1 LILIWT
7 ALWCSFYL
15 ESIISPLRSCRHLV
29 IRLTISSLDCASSLC
44 LLPSHHRV
52 RLFFASHS
60 QTHLDCISPSSFR
73 ANSATG
79 AIRNRPKC
87 SRHGHVAAWRA
98 ELVTR
103 GAISASRARAV
114 HGPRVQA
121 AYDDYAVPPAYPP
134 SADVVRI
141 ELILTPSDR
150 LILIAAPPALI
161 PPSLALSCRLLLHPA
176 LWLIRLI
183 LIPPLFSPSCLLP
196 PFGSSCL
203 HARQSDAGS
212 LPLLAWQY
220 SQRV

>member
-1 LILIWT
+1 MEACLIQPTSIAHLLFACFHLTIESV
-7 ALWCSFYL
+7 SFSHPTVRRIL
-15 ESIISPLRSCRHLV
+15 
-29 IRLTISSLDCASSLC
+29 ISSLH
-44 LLPSHHRV
+44 PV
-52 RLFFASHS
+52 FGQIRLRP
-60 QTHLDCISPSSFR
+60 I
-73 ANSATG
+73 

-134 SADVVRI
+134 SADALRM

-161 PPSLALSCRLLLHPA
+161 PPSLTLSCRLLLHPA
-176 LWLIRLI
+176 LWLIWLI
-183 LIPPLFSPSCLLP
+183 LIAPLFSRS
-196 PFGSSCL
+196 
-203 HARQSDAGS
+203 
-212 LPLLAWQY
+212 
-220 SQRV
+220 